1 MESVAHP
8 STVPPRAVHL
18 GSGAPNSENTRE
30 SQEHA
35 QSRTED
41 FSVARLRQPV
51 SFFLATCPSL
61 FVFPF
66 CFEIGWGTGG
76 RREHFRWTCVSLL
89 RPGGS
94 CLKGYILP
102 MGFGVGGG
110 PKRLRRGERGRKNE
124 GGAFL
129 RVSWKRERTSV
140 VAEHGDNSPEGLSE
154 VAHFAV
160 AVR

>member
-1 MESVAHP
+1 M
-8 STVPPRAVHL
+8 
-18 GSGAPNSENTRE
+18 
-30 SQEHA
+30 
-35 QSRTED
+35 
-41 FSVARLRQPV
+41 
-51 SFFLATCPSL
+51 
-61 FVFPF
+61 
-66 CFEIGWGTGG
+66 
-76 RREHFRWTCVSLL
+76 
-89 RPGGS
+89 
-94 CLKGYILP
+94 KGYILP

-160 AVR
+160 AVRCANIFRQVFPKLLHFPGRVNVAEHPALLN